1 MATKFG
7 KTTMTRITAIALVAA
22 LLPVASFGQRL
33 STQQFVVIGEGIA
46 AGMADFALRQEYQ
59 KNSFPALMAQQMN
72 TNFPQPLFQSPG
84 VGSAPG
90 FAEIPVKLPG
100 TQQGS
105 VRVPFPPPL
114 FIFNLSVPGMKLSEA
129 LTFRPKAP
137 MVQPDTHQTLM
148 NLTLGYPALIAGV
161 NKPLWSPVEYAT
173 LMNPTLIVVELG
185 YSDVLEAAVTDNPA
199 KLPDVA
205 TFRANMDTLLQRL
218 KGTFAE
224 MVVLTIPDPTD
235 TAFFTSVNNATSYV
249 GTPPS
254 QLQKIFR
261 LKADDQIT
269 PSGML
274 LIGNIIL
281 SNNVDLFTNPLFPG
295 LGPFFPGTVVSGA
308 TVTAVRARVTALN
321 TEIVNAAKAVNANVY
336 DLNALF
342 ARVRQSGVTVGN
354 KTLTGGYLGG
364 FYSLDGYYP
373 GSTAQ
378 ALIANDILTLL
389 NTKYKKQFP
398 LVNVA
403 TIANQ
408 DPTGLL
414 RPALRATPLPDAN
427 TPDASAPDSTVQDT
441 SAQSAAVQ
449 DPASQSATSASTT
462 EDPAQ

>member
-1 MATKFG
+1 MK
-7 KTTMTRITAIALVAA
+7 RIGVLLTVAA
-22 LLPVASFGQRL
+22 LLPAGAFGQRL

-72 TNFPQPLFQSPG
+72 TNFPQPLFEAPG
-84 VGSAPG
+84 VGNAPG
-90 FAEIPVKLPG
+90 FPELPIKLPG

-129 LTFRPKAP
+129 LTYRPQAP
-137 MVQPDTHQTLM
+137 LVQKDTHQTLM
-148 NLTLGYPALIAGV
+148 NLTLGYPALIVGA

-173 LMNPTLIVVELG
+173 LMRPTLIVVELG
-185 YSDVLEAAVTDNPA
+185 YSDVLEAAVTDSPT

-205 TFRANMDTLLQRL
+205 TFRANMDTLLTRL

-235 TAFFTSVNNATSYV
+235 TAFFTSVTNATNFV

-254 QLQKIFR
+254 ELQKIFR
-261 LKADDQIT
+261 LKANDQLT
-269 PSGML
+269 PSGLML
-274 LIGNIIL
+274 VGNLIL
-281 SNNVDLFTNPLFPG
+281 SGNVELITNPLFPG
-295 LGPFFPGTVVSGA
+295 LASYFPGTVVSGT
-308 TVTAVRARVTALN
+308 TVTAVRARVAALN
-321 TEIVNAAKAVNANVY
+321 TEITNAAKAANASVY
-336 DLNALF
+336 DLNGLF
-342 ARVRQSGVTVGN
+342 SKVRQSGVTVGTQ
-354 KTLTGGYLGG
+354 TLSANYLGG

-403 TIANQ
+403 TVASH
-408 DPTGLL
+408 DPAGLL
-414 RPALRATPLPDAN
+414 RPALRAVPLPDSGTLA
-427 TPDASAPDSTVQDT
+427 PAPDSTTADSTAAENTT
-441 SAQSAAVQ
+441 SE
-449 DPASQSATSASTT
+449 TT
-462 EDPAQ
+462 PEDPAQ